1 MACSQCNH
9 PLRLHSFLL
18 GTSGI
23 MNIPEML
30 HALHETDSLMS
41 DTDPQKTNFIKYSM
55 TIIVVTVIKVN
66 YEGIMK
72 ADS

>member
-1 MACSQCNH
+1 MV
-9 PLRLHSFLL
+9 L
-18 GTSGI
+18 

-41 DTDPQKTNFIKYSM
+41 DTDPKKPISCSM
-55 TIIVVTVIKVN
+55 TVIVITVIKVN